1 MRTPTAVK
9 NTLEANSLV
18 LLLLSNV
25 PERSRTGVLMVF
37 SPLEHQKQLEQ
48 MDHRNR
54 HLAISQFQ
62 NSLIILETQF
72 SKSLLGRLYI
82 SLLSP

>member
-1 MRTPTAVK
+1 MRTPTAGK

-18 LLLLSNV
+18 LLLMSNV

-48 MDHRNR
+48 MNHRNR